1 MKNFKIPSKI
11 IKIRGTNMDKLIDCQ
26 TWVEGVEPVAG
37 HVHVDEGGAL
47 DTLLVQW
54 LLQDQV
60 LGPMLK
66 NLLQVANSC
75 KKLECLTHI

>member
-1 MKNFKIPSKI
+1 MDEKFQSSFKI
-11 IKIRGTNMDKLIDCQ
+11 IKIRGTNMDKIIDCQ
-26 TWVEGVEPVAG
+26 TWVEGVQPVAG

-47 DTLLVQW
+47 DALLVQW
-54 LLQDQV
+54 LRQDQV

-75 KKLECLTHI
+75 KKT

>member
-1 MKNFKIPSKI
+1 MKNIIIPSKI
-11 IKIRGTNMDKLIDCQ
+11 IKIRGTHIDKIKDCQ

-37 HVHVDEGGAL
+37 DVHVDEGGAL
-47 DTLLVQW
+47 DALLVQW
-54 LLQDQV
+54 LRQDQV

-75 KKLECLTHI
+75 KKT